1 MKRKRLAVLL
11 SLICMFASAFPV
23 QMIIAEEISGVNSRV
38 ENERTTSSAINTS
51 TLESLLEKAITLRDK
66 TTTGSA
72 IGSCSETSKLRFSV
86 AIAEATEVL
95 ESASTQDEVIN
106 EGVQKLEVAIQVF
119 EEAIIKSSQGDVD
132 ADGKINVADLALVS
146 YYYQAREEDTNWDEA
161 KRADVNK
168 DYVVDS
174 IDLAIVA
181 QNVLEK

>member
-51 TLESLLEKAITLRDK
+51 TLESLLEKAITLSDK

-95 ESASTQDEVIN
+95 ERASTQDEVN